1 MTAVAGTVQA
11 FFTERLIGQ
20 RRASPHTVAAYRD
33 AIRLLLNFSAERTG
47 ALPCRL
53 DFTDL
58 DAPVISAFLDHIEH
72 ERGNTIR
79 SRNARL
85 AAIHSLFSYAALRH
99 PEHAADIERVLA
111 IPPKRADQ
119 TIVTPSSPPPRP
131 RPCSPPQTDPPGPAA
146 VTMPGCCSRSRPACG
161 PPSSPP

>member
-1 MTAVAGTVQA
+1 VTAVAGTVQA

-33 AIRLLLNFSAERTG
+33 AIRLLLNFAAERTG
-47 ALPCRL
+47 AVPCRL

-58 DAPVISAFLDHIEH
+58 DAPVISAFLDHIER

-85 AAIHSLFSYAALRH
+85 AAIHSLFSFAALRH

-111 IPPKRADQ
+111 IPPSGPTRRSSR
-119 TIVTPSSPPPRP
+119 SSPPPRP
-131 RPCSPPQTDPPGPAA
+131 KPFSPPQTSQPGQAA
-146 VTMPGCCSRSRPACG
+146 VTMPGCCSRSRPGCG